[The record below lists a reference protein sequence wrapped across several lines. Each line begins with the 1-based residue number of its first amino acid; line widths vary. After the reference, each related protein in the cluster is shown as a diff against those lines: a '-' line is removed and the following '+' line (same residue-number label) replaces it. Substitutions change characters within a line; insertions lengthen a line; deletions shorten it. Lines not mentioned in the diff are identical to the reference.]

1 MKWLWNALD
10 KKGRIATVIGILF
23 TAPYN
28 FKFMWDFFAGVD
40 YSRGELEALIIAN
53 VIGWVWVILPSK
65 ITISGPKFNLTV
77 ED

>member
-10 KKGRIATVIGILF
+10 KKGRIATIIGLLF
-23 TAPYN
+23 ALPYN
-28 FKFMWDFFAGVD
+28 ARFMWDFFHGVE
-40 YSRGELEALIIAN
+40 YSRGQLEMVVIVNA
-53 VIGWVWVILPSK
+53 IGWIWFILPSK